1 MKPCEESITSADD
14 EWQPPHKHLREP
26 TAEKKVPAPRLI
38 AVARKGL
45 LIALTSIGRSDLF
58 AVKAKATGLIASIT
72 TAAMRVAGVRGHPAL
87 LGHFAAVVG
96 K

>member
-1 MKPCEESITSADD
+1 M
-14 EWQPPHKHLREP
+14 
-26 TAEKKVPAPRLI
+26 PAPRLI